1 MRGFSWLVQS
11 GSEAKFLPSQDGESY
26 FNGFLP
32 SKLIDASFRWN
43 KQVCQL
49 STPSEIEQPFSCLNI

>member
-32 SKLIDASFRWN
+32 SKLIDASFR
-43 KQVCQL
+43 
-49 STPSEIEQPFSCLNI
+49 